1 MQAAVE
7 IQELTF
13 GYERDGFLLAIPELR
28 VGTAENVV
36 FTGPSGSGKT
46 SFLHLLCGILAP
58 TSGRIRT
65 LGHDLEKMSDGERRR
80 FRIEHIGIVFQ
91 EFELIEHL
99 TVRENILLPYY
110 LGGSLRIDDG
120 TEDILVEAATAL
132 GIGDLL
138 SRRPRR
144 LSQGER
150 QRVAVGRALVVEPEI
165 VLADEPTGNLDPGT
179 TRTMLDL
186 VLEAVDRLGSTL
198 LMVTHDHTL
207 LESFD
212 RTVDFGQF
220 VRR

>member
-1 MQAAVE
+1 MKAAVE
-7 IQELTF
+7 VEDLCF
-13 GYERDGFLLAIPELR
+13 RYEREGFSLVMPSLCVSA
-28 VGTAENVV
+28 AENVV

-46 SFLHLLCGILAP
+46 SFLHLLCGILIP
-58 TSGRIRT
+58 ESGRITT
-65 LGHDLEKMSDGERRR
+65 LGRDLPSMSDAERRR

-110 LGGSLRIDDG
+110 LGGSLRLAAS
-120 TEDILVEAATAL
+120 TEDVLHEVAGAL

-150 QRVAVGRALVVEPEI
+150 QRVAVARSLVVEPEI
-165 VLADEPTGNLDPGT
+165 VLADEPTGNLDPET
-179 TRTMLDL
+179 TRVMLDL
-186 VLEAVDRLGSTL
+186 VFQAVERLGSNL

-212 RTVDFGQF
+212 RVVDFAQF